1 MFSRLPQLNQIKGFE
16 AAARLG
22 SFKAAAGELNI
33 TPTAISHQ
41 ISNLEDRLGV
51 LLFERKVRS
60 IVLTQ
65 EGARFA
71 LVAHQAL
78 QQISTA
84 IEEISDAQSVL
95 NIATTTSFASMWLV
109 PNLARFY
116 KEHPD
121 IQVAIRTGE
130 ELADIRRDRRID
142 LAIRYGRDV
151 EKNTTAVKLVT
162 ERFAGYATEGYLN
175 SCKDLTD
182 ATYIET
188 RWKNKDLPSIS
199 WEKWLQTFNANISAP
214 KISYFDQEDHVVQAA
229 LTGQGIALVSSVLA
243 KMAVQNG
250 WLKTM
255 DDDCSLPG
263 LTYYLLVSPFS
274 ANLRKVTV
282 FRDWLIKELS
292 EYA

>member
-1 MFSRLPQLNQIKGFE
+1 MFSRLPQLNQIRGFE

-60 IVLTQ
+60 IILTQ

-71 LVAHQAL
+71 HVAHQAL

-84 IEEISDAQSVL
+84 IEEISNAQSVL
-95 NIATTTSFASMWLV
+95 KIATTTSFASMWLV

-121 IQVAIRTGE
+121 IQIEIKTGE
-130 ELADIRRDRRID
+130 ELADIKRDRRID
-142 LAIRYGRDV
+142 LAIRYGRDD
-151 EKNTTAVKLVT
+151 EKNTSSVKLVT
-162 ERFAGYATEGYLN
+162 EHFAGYATEDYLN
-175 SCKDLTD
+175 SCKHLAD
-182 ATYIET
+182 ATFIET

-199 WEKWLQTFNANISAP
+199 WEKWLQTFDSDISDP
-214 KISYFDQEDHVVQAA
+214 RISYFDQEDHVVQAA
-229 LTGQGIALVSSVLA
+229 LAGQGIALVSSVLA
-243 KMAVQNG
+243 KMALQQG
-250 WLKTM
+250 WLKAL
-255 DDDCSLPG
+255 DDGCSLPG

-274 ANLRKVTV
+274 ENLRKVII
-282 FRDWLIKELS
+282 FREWLVKELS